1 MRRSLGVLVCLGFL
15 VALLPGS
22 AQAADVVRK
31 DIVVSTRAGGTLEAA
46 FFRPDPAPA
55 GTLPVVVFPHGGG
68 GRRDCP
74 GDVAS
79 AERYARRG
87 YVTIVYTARGHGL
100 FPPGPLSDCER
111 DYRFDPQSSMYDV
124 FGPFT
129 ISDLYDVI
137 NAVVEDPDSH
147 ADRKRVGLKGY
158 SQGGGTT
165 NLGIA
170 WGDGRK
176 VTDLKPGSQ
185 PIEPNPYGIQVTAAG
200 PGHTFYDL
208 YRSLAPNECFKLSFG
223 TLILGVYYSSNGAVI
238 DPWWWARWGGA
249 FLSGEQ
255 APRDLMRPDFELRSP
270 KTYAEELDRVPSL
283 WVQAFDD
290 LLFPVDE
297 AVDAF
302 DARKGS
308 DRLWLS
314 WGGHAAPASNVSKT
328 EATARE
334 AEWESWFDRYLKG
347 ENNGADRGPRVTFW
361 VPRPGDPA
369 DQIRMTAPKWPP
381 PQAKE
386 RTFYFSSGS
395 RLAAKPDEGGEDR
408 LVNDGSVQSLSADPI
423 IAALPMG
430 GELPPGARTPANTA
444 VFTSEEFARDAIVA
458 GAPSLDVRWTSSGS
472 QFEVA
477 TLLWDVYPDG
487 SRTLVTRGC
496 TLLPNN
502 PGEARKVSLDLFHTA
517 RVIGKGHRLELW
529 VSPIDQ
535 PTFLASHVPSV
546 NVLSY
551 SKAEPSRLTIPMMP
565 AH

>member
-1 MRRSLGVLVCLGFL
+1 MGRSLRALACLSL
-15 VALLPGS
+15 LAALLPGQ
-22 AQAADVVRK
+22 ARAADVFRK

-46 FFRPDPAPA
+46 FFRADPAPA
-55 GTLPVVVFPHGGG
+55 GTLPIVVLPHGGG
-68 GRRDCP
+68 GRKDCP
-74 GDVAS
+74 GDVAI
-79 AERYARRG
+79 AERYAQRG

-100 FPPGPLSDCER
+100 FPPGPLSDCEPNF
-111 DYRFDPQSSMYDV
+111 RFDPTSSMYDV

-147 ADRKRVGLKGY
+147 ADPKRVGLKGY

-185 PIEPNPYGIQVTAAG
+185 PIVPNPYGIEVTAAG

-223 TLILGVYYSSNGAVI
+223 TMILGVYYSSSGAVI
-238 DPWWWARWGGA
+238 DPWWWARWAGA
-249 FLSGEQ
+249 FASSEPAL
-255 APRDLMRPDFELRSP
+255 RDTVRPDFELRSP
-270 KTYAEELDRVPSL
+270 KTYAQELDRVPSL

-302 DARKGS
+302 DDRKGS

-314 WGGHAAPASNVSKT
+314 WGGHAAPASNVSKG
-328 EATARE
+328 EAAARE
-334 AEWESWFDRYLKG
+334 AEWQSWFDHYLKG

-369 DQIRMTAPKWPP
+369 DQIRMTASKWPP

-386 RTFYFSSGS
+386 RALYLSSEGRLGS
-395 RLAAKPDEGGEDR
+395 KPDEGGEDH

-430 GELPPGARTPANTA
+430 GELPPDARTPANTA
-444 VFTSEEFARDAIVA
+444 VFTGDEFAADAIVA
-458 GAPSLDVRWTSSGS
+458 GAPSLDVQWTSSGT

-477 TLLWDVYPDG
+477 ALLWDVYPDG
-487 SRTLVTRGC
+487 SRRLVTRGC
-496 TLLPNN
+496 TLVPNT
-502 PGEARKVSLDLFHTA
+502 PGESRKVSLDLFHTA

-551 SKAEPSRLTIPMMP
+551 SKAESSRLTIPVMP
-565 AH
+565 AP

>member
-1 MRRSLGVLVCLGFL
+1 MRRSLRALACLCL
-15 VALLPGS
+15 LAALFPGS
-22 AQAADVVRK
+22 ARAADVFRK
-31 DIVVSTRAGGTLEAA
+31 DIIVPTRAGGTLEAA
-46 FFRPDPAPA
+46 FFRAETAPSNK
-55 GTLPVVVFPHGGG
+55 LPIVVFPHGGG
-68 GRRDCP
+68 GRKDCP
-74 GDVAS
+74 GDVAL
-79 AERYARRG
+79 AKGYAQRG

-100 FPPGPLSDCER
+100 FPPGPLSDCEPN
-111 DYRFDPQSSMYDV
+111 YRFDPQSSMYDA

-137 NAVVEDPDSH
+137 DAVVEDPESH
-147 ADRKRVGLKGY
+147 ADPTRVGLKGY

-170 WGDGRK
+170 WGDGRR

-185 PIEPNPYGIQVTAAG
+185 PIEPNPYGIRVAAAG

-223 TLILGVYYSSNGAVI
+223 TFILGVYYSSSGAVI
-238 DPWWWARWGGA
+238 DPWWWTRWGAA
-249 FLSGEQ
+249 FISSEP
-255 APRDLMRPDFELRSP
+255 AVRDLVRPDFGLRSP
-270 KTYAEELDRVPSL
+270 KTYAQDLDRVPSL

-302 DARKGS
+302 NDRTGS

-314 WGGHAAPASNVSKT
+314 WGGHAAPASNVDET
-328 EATARE
+328 EAAARE
-334 AEWESWFDRYLKG
+334 AEWGKWFDRYLKDS
-347 ENNGADRGPRVTFW
+347 NNGADRGPRVTFW

-381 PQAKE
+381 PKAKE
-386 RTFYFSSGS
+386 RALFLSSEGQ
-395 RLAAKPDEGGEDR
+395 LADKPDGGGENH

-430 GELPPGARTPANTA
+430 AELPPDARTPANTA
-444 VFTSEEFARDAIVA
+444 IFAGDEFAADAIVA
-458 GAPSLDVRWTSSGS
+458 GAPSLDVQWMSSGS
-472 QFEVA
+472 QFEVNA
-477 TLLWDVYPDG
+477 LLWDVYPDG
-487 SRTLVTRGC
+487 SRTLLTRGC
-496 TLLPNN
+496 TLVTNT
-502 PGEARKVSLDLFHTA
+502 PGEPRKVSLDLFHTA

-551 SKAEPSRLTIPMMP
+551 SKAEPSRLTIPLMASP
-565 AH
+565 